1 MPSLVAGSGLTG
13 IQLETLEWVV
23 LLNQWEYGPAPWIWQ
38 TVQFEIIFCV
48 SDLYLD
54 IDLIYL

>member
-1 MPSLVAGSGLTG
+1 MAGSGLTG

-23 LLNQWEYGPAPWIWQ
+23 LLKQWEYGPAPWIWQ